1 MNVRPSENLHHFM
14 TFCHKHIESQI
25 YYHYKKT
32 DDLFMNFR
40 CPFLKKHLTRK
51 KFDNDIK

>member
-40 CPFLKKHLTRK
+40 
-51 KFDNDIK
+51 